1 MTQVLKA
8 LSPRRPMEVS
18 AYETLQDKIR
28 LPETVSINTDNFE
41 EFLTEFI
48 LKIGSVRGLKIP
60 LEFTCPQ
67 KEDPNFEKRVLSVLT
82 NEAEPRPKLKRLF
95 KELATAQSLFQLA
108 DDNLKAYVLQCA
120 GKSSTLRRKII
131 RHQGDSLSLLSDL
144 AKDYDKTSSDNA
156 ISAEAKIFQLS
167 YDTLTTNEE
176 FIEKLEAGVTAV
188 ENAGGSFSLD
198 KLAQILLNQAKA
210 SERYKIPVAS
220 YITSLQREGKL
231 PEWAETKQY
240 MLTLDRTTKAIEA
253 PEKILF
259 TSANKP
265 KSKYHFCKRCNTR
278 HPAGQHELQRKQNP
292 AEIVA
297 AAVEIIERK
306 RQLSRPSGNFQG
318 RCFFCNKV
326 GHTKKQCFKNPENQA
341 KKSGYHSREQATYTR
356 AADSTAS
363 DYYEA
368 LDRSTRGRYAYVLSD
383 AAHAVFDSDE
393 TKKFLMLYD
402 TAATK
407 IFLRNS
413 WHEFESSRLVQREV
427 STAGSGKLRT
437 IREGN
442 VGGFTAYG
450 MSDELQVQLCGGQAL
465 AQKGYIVQID
475 HLGATITN
483 RFYQN
488 EAPYC
493 VPWNEGLLLINM
505 QELVTFNSKTKNPKL
520 TSASP
525 SRIPTL
531 RANITNE
538 YTFSHSHTPTRQTV
552 QSPPIAGGARRIDG
566 PFSDDDEGPF
576 DFAANHKRKQVAVK
590 IPSRTASTVS
600 TPVLISDDD
609 DEAESNID
617 A

>member
-8 LSPRRPMEVS
+8 LSLRRPMEVS

-60 LEFTCPQ
+60 LEFTSPQ
-67 KEDPNFEKRVLSVLT
+67 KEDPNFEKRVQSVLT
-82 NEAEPRPKLKRLF
+82 HEAEPRPKIKKLF
-95 KELATAQSLFQLA
+95 KELAKAQSLYQLA
-108 DDNLKAYVLQCA
+108 DDNLKAYILQCA
-120 GKSSTLRRKII
+120 GKSSTLRRKIM
-131 RHQGDSLSLLSDL
+131 RHQGDSLSLLTEL

-156 ISAEAKIFQLS
+156 ISAEAKIFQLT
-167 YDTLTTNEE
+167 YDVLTTNEE
-176 FIEKLEAGVTAV
+176 FIEKLEAGVTSV

-265 KSKYHFCKRCNTR
+265 KSKSHFCKRCNTR
-278 HPAGQHELQRKQNP
+278 HPAGQHTEPPSKQNP
-292 AEIVA
+292 AELVA

-306 RQLSRPSGNFQG
+306 RQFVKPSGNFQG

-326 GHTKKQCFKNPENQA
+326 GHTKKQCYKNPENQA
-341 KKSGYHSREQATYTR
+341 KKPGYHPREQATYTR
-356 AADSTAS
+356 AADSTAA

-383 AAHAVFDSDE
+383 SALAIFDSDKS
-393 TKKFLMLYD
+393 KKYLMLYD

-413 WHEFESSRLVQREV
+413 WHEFERSRLVQREV
-427 STAGSGKLRT
+427 STAGNGKLTT

-475 HLGATITN
+475 HLGATITH
-483 RFYQN
+483 RAYLKA
-488 EAPYC
+488 APYF

-505 QELVTFNSKTKNPKL
+505 QELITFNSPTKRPKH
-520 TSASP
+520 
-525 SRIPTL
+525 I
-531 RANITNE
+531 
-538 YTFSHSHTPTRQTV
+538 
-552 QSPPIAGGARRIDG
+552 
-566 PFSDDDEGPF
+566 
-576 DFAANHKRKQVAVK
+576 
-590 IPSRTASTVS
+590 
-600 TPVLISDDD
+600 
-609 DEAESNID
+609 
-617 A
+617 